1 MRKRALFDKA
11 MALRDQGKYKEAADL
26 FLDLAKATDDLFEKA
41 GMLLNLTHTL
51 KALGSLDL
59 ARSQLN
65 AARELLSLPPNAV
78 LGNADDE
85 NRRRLLIWAELEH
98 ARIVAA
104 EDRLQEAIGSLN
116 SILADHR
123 SELSKSGFAEIHQA
137 VQRERAFLLT
147 SLGSFQEALPI
158 LEEVDS
164 ADPHDRW
171 TLFYLGYCY
180 HCTEKYV
187 EAEDKL
193 KEAISLGLPPDFE
206 GQAHCLSG
214 VGHYKLEDYS
224 KAKQELEKG
233 VTTAPKGYI
242 KEAGIWRGLECT
254 CVGLGLSAE
263 AERYGRLARPSQNN

>member
-1 MRKRALFDKA
+1 MRKKALFDKA
-11 MALRDQGKYKEAADL
+11 MTLRDQGKYKEAADL

-51 KALGSLDL
+51 KASGSLDL

-65 AARELLSLPPNAV
+65 TARELLSLPPNAV

-85 NRRRLLIWAELEH
+85 NRRRLLIWAELED

-116 SILADHR
+116 GILADHR
-123 SELSKSGFAEIHQA
+123 SELSKPGFVEIYQA
-137 VQRERAFLLT
+137 VRRDRAFLLT
-147 SLGSFQEALPI
+147 DIGSFQEAVPI

-180 HCTEKYV
+180 SCTGKFLESQQ
-187 EAEDKL
+187 KL
-193 KEAISLGLPPDFE
+193 EEAIRLGLTPDFE
-206 GQAHCLSG
+206 GRAHCALGASYYE
-214 VGHYKLEDYS
+214 VGDYS
-224 KAKQELEKG
+224 RAKSELEKG
-233 VTTAPKGYI
+233 VKTASPRYVKQ
-242 KEAGIWRGLECT
+242 AGIWRWLECT
-254 CVGLGLSAE
+254 CISLGLKAE
-263 AERYGRLARPSQNN
+263 AEHYRRLDRSS